1 MERKKARSV
10 LFLPN
15 FSENLEGDREVKRA
29 SSELMMP
36 ELACG
41 LFEALPVIVFPGAA
55 GNLAPTLP
63 SPPGGRGGSAI
74 SSRALV
80 GCSFILGRGAAR
92 TIERMHEVI
101 PHTAAGLAALPFPVA
116 PLMLWLI
123 SWGGGLPSS
132 LFQQPLGSLGWGQMR
147 GGFM

>member
-1 MERKKARSV
+1 MLRVERKKARSV
-10 LFLPN
+10 LFLSN

-55 GNLAPTLP
+55 GNLAPP
-63 SPPGGRGGSAI
+63 ASPPPPPPGGSAI

-80 GCSFILGRGAAR
+80 GCSFILGRGR
-92 TIERMHEVI
+92 R
-101 PHTAAGLAALPFPVA
+101 AGHRENA
-116 PLMLWLI
+116 
-123 SWGGGLPSS
+123 
-132 LFQQPLGSLGWGQMR
+132 
-147 GGFM
+147 

>member
-1 MERKKARSV
+1 M

-55 GNLAPTLP
+55 GNLAPPPP
-63 SPPGGRGGSAI
+63 SPRAWWGSAI
-74 SSRALV
+74 SSRPLI
-80 GCSFILGRGAAR
+80 GCSFIPPAM
-92 TIERMHEVI
+92 ERMHEVI
-101 PHTAAGLAALPFPVA
+101 LHTAAGLAAFPLPGR
-116 PLMLWLI
+116 PLDALAD
-123 SWGGGLPSS
+123 
-132 LFQQPLGSLGWGQMR
+132 
-147 GGFM
+147 